1 MKPNGRK
8 TRDSLPVS
16 GDEVLQLQ
24 QSLFT
29 VFNHLISV
37 QMLHQTRQ
45 DPTHTHT
52 QYEQNWSNV
61 TINQHSGK
69 FMAERVCSELLLQCH
84 LQCLKQQ
91 QRLCYETQMQNVSNI
106 NKATICSI
114 CFLPTERLSSWR
126 SGPNISNTSTHMGSP
141 FRMCLQAVWMTD
153 SQASFRA
160 RSMR

>member
-1 MKPNGRK
+1 MAEILV
-8 TRDSLPVS
+8 THF
-16 GDEVLQLQ
+16 
-24 QSLFT
+24 QSLEMKYCSSSNLCSQSST
-29 VFNHLISV
+29 ILSV
-37 QMLHQTRQ
+37 YRCSIKQDRILHTN
-45 DPTHTHT
+45 T

-61 TINQHSGK
+61 TIKQHSGK

-91 QRLCYETQMQNVSNI
+91 QRLSYEMQMQNVSNI

-114 CFLPTERLSSWR
+114 CFLLTERLSSWH

>member
-1 MKPNGRK
+1 MAEKLWL
-8 TRDSLPVS
+8 TSSLWRWSTAAPAIFVHS
-16 GDEVLQLQ
+16 LQPSYQCIDAPSNNRIL
-24 QSLFT
+24 
-29 VFNHLISV
+29 
-37 QMLHQTRQ
+37 
-45 DPTHTHT
+45 PTHT

-69 FMAERVCSELLLQCH
+69 FMAEQVCSELLLQCH

-91 QRLCYETQMQNVSNI
+91 QRLSYEMQMQNVSNI